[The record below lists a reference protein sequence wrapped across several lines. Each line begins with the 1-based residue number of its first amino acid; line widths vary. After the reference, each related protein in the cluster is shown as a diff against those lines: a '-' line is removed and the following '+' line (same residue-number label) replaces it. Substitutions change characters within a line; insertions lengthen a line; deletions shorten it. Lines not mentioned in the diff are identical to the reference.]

1 MHVHVTFYVKSE
13 CIHLVKKTIDRLI
26 FTFFPVFFF
35 LYSFKVDKQTI
46 AKFSLSMKFI
56 FPRKLSQV
64 IEEVELL

>member
-1 MHVHVTFYVKSE
+1 MHVHVTSDLK
-13 CIHLVKKTIDRLI
+13 CIQLVKKTKNKQINLH
-26 FTFFPVFFF
+26 FFSWFIF

-56 FPRKLSQV
+56 FPCKLSQV

>member
-1 MHVHVTFYVKSE
+1 MHVHVTSDLK
-13 CIHLVKKTIDRLI
+13 CIQLVKKTKNKKIKLH
-26 FTFFPVFFF
+26 FFSWFIF

>member
-1 MHVHVTFYVKSE
+1 MYPPCQKNNRQINLH
-13 CIHLVKKTIDRLI
+13 
-26 FTFFPVFFF
+26 FFSWFIF

-46 AKFSLSMKFI
+46 AKFSLGMKFI